1 MKDDKDT
8 ILTVLSKDESDT
20 FDTIICKKLDLD
32 KTQIETSTLIKS
44 MVMQEVENINFKEEL
59 DNIEKKISKLKVGDE
74 FSLSDLFEKAD
85 WDSKEN
91 YKKILGKLFRARA
104 SKLKYI
110 SITDK
115 KKGSSTVY
123 KKIK

>member
-8 ILTVLSKDESDT
+8 ILTVLSKDESDA

-85 WDSKEN
+85 WDSKES
-91 YKKILGKLFRARA
+91 YKKILGKLFKARA

-115 KKGSSTVY
+115 KKGSSAVY
-123 KKIK
+123 KKTK

>member
-85 WDSKEN
+85 WDSKES
-91 YKKILGKLFRARA
+91 YKKILGKLFKARA

-115 KKGSSTVY
+115 KKGSSAVY
-123 KKIK
+123 KKTK